1 MDNLDHRHSLLRL
14 ARRDF
19 DALLG
24 MQGSAL
30 FADAIFAF
38 HAQQAVEKAL
48 KAWFDRAATPPL
60 PCQLAMVAAYLAG
73 TTRPREILHPGPAF
87 SAPEILSVLVGL
99 LLPPGRHQYRQSVD
113 GRTLRHRL
121 LS

>member
-48 KAWFDRAATPPL
+48 KAWLTERRHPPAVSVGHGRRL
-60 PCQLAMVAAYLAG
+60 PSTNHSSRG
-73 TTRPREILHPGPAF
+73 NSSPRPRVFCA
-87 SAPEILSVLVGL
+87 
-99 LLPPGRHQYRQSVD
+99 
-113 GRTLRHRL
+113 
-121 LS
+121 